1 MEEHQKYI
9 RRCLEL
15 AQLGLGSAA
24 PNPLV
29 GSVIV
34 YKKRIIGEGYHKL
47 YGTEHAEVNAVNSV
61 LESNKKYLPDSTIYV
76 NMEPCCIYGNTPPCT
91 DLIIKTKI
99 PKVVIANIDKDERVS
114 GAGVQKLEKAGIQ
127 VTCGVLESEAKE
139 INRRF
144 FTYFEKQRP
153 YIILKWAETK
163 DGFIAKNDSKQ
174 HWISNPIS
182 KYYSHK
188 WRTEESAIL
197 VGSNTVLIDDPTLT
211 ARKWSGKNP
220 LRVSIDNQGKFP
232 KNLKIFDDSAK
243 TVIYSIK
250 KIDHPK
256 YLPIENESNSLK
268 YILRD
273 LHSKK
278 VQSLIVEG
286 GAKLLNA
293 FVSKNYWDEARV
305 FTGNTF
311 FKNGIKAPSLQIAPI
326 STSQIQDNQL
336 SIYRNL

>member
-1 MEEHQKYI
+1 MEEHKKYI

-15 AQLGLGSAA
+15 AQLGLGTAA

-34 YKKRIIGEGYHKL
+34 YKNKIIGEGYHKL
-47 YGTEHAEVNAVNSV
+47 YGTEHAEVNAVESV
-61 LESNKKYLPDSTIYV
+61 LDDDVKYLSDATIYV

-114 GAGVQKLEKAGIQ
+114 GAGVQKLENAGIQ
-127 VTCGVLESEAKE
+127 VTCGVLEAEARE

-144 FTYFEKQRP
+144 FTYFDKKRP
-153 YIILKWAETK
+153 YVILKWAETK

-197 VGSNTVLIDDPTLT
+197 VGSNTVLIDNPALT

-220 LRVSIDNQGKFP
+220 LRVSIDNKGVFSE
-232 KNLKIFDDSAK
+232 NLKILDDSAN
-243 TVIYSIK
+243 TTIYSTK
-250 KIDHPK
+250 NIDHPK
-256 YLPIENESNSLK
+256 YVSIERDSDSLK
-268 YILRD
+268 YILKD
-273 LHSKK
+273 LHNKK

-293 FVSKNYWDEARV
+293 FINKNYWDEARI

-311 FKNGIKAPSLQIAPI
+311 FKDGIKAPSIQVAPI
-326 STSQIQDNQL
+326 STNQIQDNQL

>member
-1 MEEHQKYI
+1 MEEHKKYI

-61 LESNKKYLPDSTIYV
+61 LENNKKYLPDSTIYV

-114 GAGVQKLEKAGIQ
+114 GAGVQKLEKDGIQ

-220 LRVSIDNQGKFP
+220 LRVGTDNQGKFP

-311 FKNGIKAPSLQIAPI
+311 FKNGIKAPSLEIAPI

>member
-1 MEEHQKYI
+1 MEEHKKYI

-61 LESNKKYLPDSTIYV
+61 LENNKKYLPDSTIYV

-114 GAGVQKLEKAGIQ
+114 GAGVQKLEKDGIQ

-220 LRVSIDNQGKFP
+220 LRVGTDNQGKFP

-250 KIDHPK
+250 K
-256 YLPIENESNSLK
+256 
-268 YILRD
+268 
-273 LHSKK
+273 
-278 VQSLIVEG
+278 
-286 GAKLLNA
+286 
-293 FVSKNYWDEARV
+293 
-305 FTGNTF
+305 
-311 FKNGIKAPSLQIAPI
+311 
-326 STSQIQDNQL
+326 
-336 SIYRNL
+336 

>member
-1 MEEHQKYI
+1 MEEHKKYI

-15 AQLGLGSAA
+15 AQLGLGTAA

-34 YKKRIIGEGYHKL
+34 YKNRIIGEGYHKL
-47 YGTEHAEVNAVNSV
+47 YGTEHAEVNAVESV
-61 LESNKKYLPDSTIYV
+61 LDDDVKYLSDATIYV

-114 GAGVQKLEKAGIQ
+114 GAGVQKLENAGIK
-127 VTCGVLESEAKE
+127 VTCGILESEAKE

-144 FTYFEKQRP
+144 FTYFDKKRP
-153 YIILKWAETK
+153 YVILKWAETK

-197 VGSNTVLIDDPTLT
+197 VGSNTVLIDNPALT
-211 ARKWSGKNP
+211 ARKWSGENP
-220 LRVSIDNQGKFP
+220 LRVSIDNKDVFLE
-232 KNLKIFDDSAK
+232 NLKILDDSAN
-243 TVIYSIK
+243 TIIYSTK
-250 KIDHPK
+250 NIDHPK
-256 YLPIENESNSLK
+256 YVSIENDSDSLE

-273 LHSKK
+273 LHNKK

-293 FVSKNYWDEARV
+293 FINKNYWDEARI

-311 FKNGIKAPSLQIAPI
+311 FKDGIKAPSIQVAPI
-326 STSQIQDNQL
+326 STNQIQDNQL